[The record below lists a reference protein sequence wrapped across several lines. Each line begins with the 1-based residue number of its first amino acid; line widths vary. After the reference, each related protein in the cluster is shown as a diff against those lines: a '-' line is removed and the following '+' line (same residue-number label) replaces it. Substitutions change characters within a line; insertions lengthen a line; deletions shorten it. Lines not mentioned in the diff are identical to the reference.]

1 MGGCCFSTPLENEQ
15 PNDVFGDWPFRE
27 FLLSDLTSATKNFS
41 SDEII
46 SENAEES
53 SNVVYKGLLAED
65 LGFVAV
71 KRFKNSDWPDHE
83 EFAEDAKALGE
94 LKHKRLV
101 KLFGY
106 FCDEDER
113 LLVSEFMPNDTLAK
127 RLFHQKNKAM
137 EWSMR
142 LRVAYHIAEALEYCN
157 SEGFASYSN
166 LSAYSVLF
174 AKNGD
179 ACLSSFGLIK
189 AIKYDRS
196 QRTRGIV
203 SPKSVTYRFGTILVN
218 LLTGKQTPPSNV
230 PEMIN
235 GKDVTELIDPNLK
248 GKFSTEEAVVVL
260 KLASECF
267 QCEARKSLITKELV
281 ATLKALKSKTQIP
294 YIQMLEL
301 AKPQEVGVAYVE
313 HLQEMPIF
321 SEIAKQ
327 NEETTSSSSQQQQH
341 QH

>member
-15 PNDVFGDWPFRE
+15 PNNGFSDWPFTE
-27 FLLSDLTSATKNFS
+27 FLLSDLTSATNNFS

-53 SNVVYKGLLAED
+53 SNVVYKGLLSED

-71 KRFKNSDWPDHE
+71 KRFKNSDWSDHE
-83 EFAEDAKALGE
+83 EFEEDAKALGE

-127 RLFHQKNKAM
+127 RLFHPKNKAM
-137 EWSMR
+137 EWSVR

-174 AKNGD
+174 DKDGD

-189 AIKYDRS
+189 RIKYDRS

-218 LLTGKQTPPSNV
+218 MLTGKQTPPSNA
-230 PEMIN
+230 PEMIH
-235 GKDVTELIDPNLK
+235 GKDVTELMDPNLK
-248 GKFSTEEAVVVL
+248 GKFCTEEAAVVL

-281 ATLKALKSKTQIP
+281 ATLQALRSKRQIP

-301 AKPQEVGVAYVE
+301 GKPQEVEAAYVE
-313 HLQEMPIF
+313 PLQEMPIF
-321 SEIAKQ
+321 SEMAKQ
-327 NEETTSSSSQQQQH
+327 NEETSSSSQQQQLPH
-341 QH
+341 